1 MTYHGVMSHKQACLS
16 YFSEHHD
23 LISPDGRIITL
34 SRVNRK
40 STIVQV
46 FFENIAQSFV
56 GFDIDQS
63 LVIFNLKSTI
73 AQLGVEAK
81 LKNLTINRALK
92 AAEALVELI
101 AIDPLG
107 EEFLQ
112 LLGPEAY
119 IGKLFA
125 CDERRRVKNP
135 DYLSRLFGRID
146 RFGKPLI
153 SLGGQLGTQ
162 NFILEKMPDK
172 TVAFLSLKAGRCLYL
187 DTIKGFL
194 PTIAKSLC
202 FRHLGIREY
211 LKLHQYLA
219 IDQER
224 KVEEGSLLLV
234 QTEPLH
240 IRTVFA
246 KIADEFL
253 PTGYH
258 HTKACILQP
267 DTQASGNIYEFY
279 GKSAE
284 HIHDIPLEFYTLE
297 PYREHVFFQDRDQ
310 LRNALSE
317 PQMLFNAFK
326 TAPESP
332 DVKCATFIVKSQ
344 QLRDLK
350 SSDWI
355 YEETPLGHF
364 PGIFHAE
371 RQAKMVQE
379 YMEKQAVYPYLR
391 AMIDGNITSQGVLLC
406 RYFPSP
412 VMKRFLLSDIVCQ
425 FLKRIYFEIPS
436 KRHGDYFTQEDRT
449 LLLDLAKF
457 GIPVFWVDKRSNNV
471 LQFITRE
478 DKEAGMFVPPSQT
491 DDFYRATAI
500 GVYGSHLIP
509 GGYEKEIY
517 DLFKGLLELK
527 QEVNHPLLNPHKP
540 LILVTGGG
548 PGAMEMANQI
558 AKELGIL
565 SCANIVDFRR
575 QSIKEALAEQEQNPY
590 VEAKMT
596 YKTERL
602 VERQAE
608 FFLNLPIFVIGG
620 IGTDF
625 EYALEEV
632 RRKVEVIEPTPILLF
647 GTPEYW
653 RAKVSSRFSINA
665 STGVIKG
672 SEWVSNCFY
681 CIQSAKQGL
690 QVYRQFFNGQLP
702 IGPGGPVYPDGFKI
716 VDASLH

>member
-1 MTYHGVMSHKQACLS
+1 MSYSS
-16 YFSEHHD
+16 YFSDHHD
-23 LISPDGRIITL
+23 LVSPDGKIITL
-34 SRVNRK
+34 STVSPK
-40 STIVQV
+40 ASIAQV
-46 FFENIAQSFV
+46 FFEGVSPFFV
-56 GFDIDQS
+56 GFDLDPS
-63 LVIFNLKSTI
+63 CLIFNLKSTI
-73 AQLGVEAK
+73 AQLGVEARLQK
-81 LKNLTINRALK
+81 VELNKQLH
-92 AAEALVELI
+92 AAEAFVELF
-101 AIDPLG
+101 AFDPLG
-107 EEFLQ
+107 EEFLK
-112 LLGPEAY
+112 LLGPEAF

-125 CDERRRVKNP
+125 CDDRRRVKNP
-135 DYLSRLFGRID
+135 DYLSRLFGRVD

-153 SLGGQLGTQ
+153 SLGGYLGNQ
-162 NFILEKMPDK
+162 NLILEKVHNK
-172 TVAFLSLKAGRCLYL
+172 TVAFLSLKPGRCMYL

-194 PTIAKSLC
+194 PTVAKSLC
-202 FRHLGIREY
+202 FKNLGIREY

-219 IDQER
+219 TDQER
-224 KVEEGSLLLV
+224 KVTEGSMLLV

-253 PTGYH
+253 PEGYQ

-267 DTQASGNIYEFY
+267 NTQASGNIYEFY
-279 GKSAE
+279 GNSPE

-317 PQMLFNAFK
+317 PQVLFDAFK
-326 TAPESP
+326 TAPEP
-332 DVKCATFIVKSQ
+332 KNVKCATFVVKSQ
-344 QLRDLK
+344 QLLHLK
-350 SSDWI
+350 PSDWI
-355 YEETPLGHF
+355 SEETPLGHF

-379 YMEKQAVYPYLR
+379 YVEKQAAYPYLKG
-391 AMIDGNITSQGVLLC
+391 MIDGNITSQGVLLC

-412 VMKRFLLSDIVCQ
+412 VMKRFLLSEIVGH
-425 FLKRIYFEIPS
+425 FLKRIYFEEPS
-436 KRHGDYFTQEDRT
+436 KRHGEYFTQEDRT

-457 GIPVFWVDKRSNNV
+457 GIPVFWIDKRSNNI

-478 DKEAGMFVPPSQT
+478 DKEAGMFVPPSQA
-491 DDFYRATAI
+491 DIFYHATAI

-527 QEVNHPLLNPHKP
+527 QQVNHSLLNPHKP

-575 QSIKEALAEQEQNPY
+575 QSVKEALAEQEQNPY

-625 EYALEEV
+625 EFALEEV

-653 RAKVSSRFSINA
+653 RAKVSSRFQMNR

-672 SEWVSNCFY
+672 SEWVTNCFY
-681 CIQSAKQGL
+681 CIQSAEQGL
-690 QVYRQFFNGQLP
+690 KVYRDFFTGKLA
-702 IGPGGPVYPDGFKI
+702 IGPEGPVYSDGFKI
-716 VDASLH
+716 VD

>member
-1 MTYHGVMSHKQACLS
+1 MTYSSC
-16 YFSEHHD
+16 FSDHHD
-23 LISPDGRIITL
+23 LVSPDGKIINLTRL
-34 SRVNRK
+34 DKTRV
-40 STIVQV
+40 VAHV
-46 FFENIAQSFV
+46 LFEKISKAFV
-56 GFDIDQS
+56 GFHLPSSQI
-63 LVIFNLKSTI
+63 IFNLKSTI
-73 AQLGVEAK
+73 AQLGIEACLQK
-81 LKNLTINRALK
+81 LEIDPSLH
-92 AAEALVELI
+92 AAEAFVELI
-101 AIDPLG
+101 AIDLLG
-107 EEFLQ
+107 QEFLE
-112 LLGPEAY
+112 LINIEAY

-125 CDERRRVKNP
+125 CDDRRRVKNP
-135 DYLSRLFGRID
+135 DYLSRLFGRVD

-153 SLGGQLGTQ
+153 SLGGHLGSESL
-162 NFILEKMPDK
+162 ILEKIKDK
-172 TVAFLSLKAGRCLYL
+172 TVAFLSLKSGKCLYQ

-202 FRHLGIREY
+202 YRNLSMREY

-219 IDQER
+219 TDQER
-224 KVEEGSLLLV
+224 IVKKDSMLLV

-246 KIADEFL
+246 KIAEEFL
-253 PTGYH
+253 PEGYH

-267 DTQASGNIYEFY
+267 NTHASGNIYEFY
-279 GKSAE
+279 GDSQE

-310 LRNALSE
+310 LRNALND
-317 PQMLFNAFK
+317 PKIVFDAFK
-326 TAPESP
+326 TAPLPKE
-332 DVKCATFIVKSQ
+332 VKCATFIVKSQ
-344 QLRDLK
+344 QLLDLT

-355 YEETPLGHF
+355 AEETPFGHF

-379 YMEKQAVYPYLR
+379 YIEKQASYPYLR
-391 AMIDGNITSQGVLLC
+391 GMIDGNITSQGVLFS

-412 VMKRFLLSDIVCQ
+412 LMKRFLLSEIASH
-425 FLKRIYFEIPS
+425 FLKRIYFEEPS
-436 KRHGDYFTQEDRT
+436 RRQGEYFTQEDRI

-457 GIPVFWVDKRSNNV
+457 GIPVFWVDKRSNML

-478 DKEAGMFVPPSQT
+478 DKEAGMFVPPSQAE
-491 DDFYRATAI
+491 DFYKATAI

-527 QEVNHPLLNPHKP
+527 HEVNHPLLNPTTT

-565 SCANIVDFRR
+565 SCANIVDFRH
-575 QSIKEALAEQEQNPY
+575 QSIREALEEQEQNPF

-625 EYALEEV
+625 EFALEEV
-632 RRKVEVIEPTPILLF
+632 RRKVEVVDPTPVLLF
-647 GTPEYW
+647 GTPDYW
-653 RAKVSSRFSINA
+653 KAKITSRFQMNKK
-665 STGVIKG
+665 TGVIEG

-681 CIQSAKQGL
+681 CISTATQGL
-690 QVYRQFFNGQLP
+690 KVYRDYFSGKLA
-702 IGPGGPVYPDGFKI
+702 IGPKGPIYPEGFKT
-716 VDASLH
+716 VD

>member
-1 MTYHGVMSHKQACLS
+1 MPYSS
-16 YFSEHHD
+16 YFSDHHD
-23 LISPDGRIITL
+23 LVTPDGKIITL
-34 SRVNRK
+34 SRISPKV
-40 STIVQV
+40 IEVLVV
-46 FFENIAQSFV
+46 FEKISQFFV
-56 GFDIDQS
+56 GFDLDPSHI
-63 LVIFNLKSTI
+63 IFNLKSTI
-73 AQLGVEAK
+73 AQLGIEAK
-81 LKNLTINRALK
+81 LKKIDLNKKLRAGEILL
-92 AAEALVELI
+92 ELV
-101 AIDPLG
+101 AVDPLG
-107 EEFLQ
+107 IEFLS
-112 LLGPEAY
+112 LINIDAY

-135 DYLSRLFGRID
+135 DYLSRLFGRVD

-153 SLGGQLGTQ
+153 SLGGHLGSQ
-162 NFILEKMPDK
+162 NLILEKIKDK
-172 TVAFLSLKAGRCLYL
+172 TVAFLSLKPGRCLYL

-202 FRHLGIREY
+202 FRNLGIREY

-219 IDQER
+219 SDQER
-224 KVEEGSLLLV
+224 MVKENSILLV

-246 KIADEFL
+246 KIAEEFL
-253 PTGYH
+253 PQGYQ

-267 DTQASGNIYEFY
+267 NTQASGNIYEFY
-279 GKSAE
+279 GNSQE
-284 HIHDIPLEFYTLE
+284 HIQDIPLEFYTLE
-297 PYREHVFFQDRDQ
+297 PYREHVFFEDRDQ
-310 LRNALSE
+310 LRNVLKE
-317 PQMLFNAFK
+317 PQTLFDAFK
-326 TAPESP
+326 TAPESR

-344 QLRDLK
+344 QLINLK
-350 SSDWI
+350 PSDWI
-355 YEETPLGHF
+355 SEKTSFGHF

-371 RQAKMVQE
+371 RQAKMVRE
-379 YMEKQAVYPYLR
+379 YVEKQAAYPYVKG
-391 AMIDGNITSQGVLLC
+391 MFDGNITSQGVLLS

-412 VMKRFLLSDIVCQ
+412 LMKRFLLSDVVSY
-425 FLKRIYFEIPS
+425 FLKRIYFEEPS
-436 KRHGDYFTQEDRT
+436 RRQGEYFTQEDRT
-449 LLLDLAKF
+449 LLLDLSKF

-478 DKEAGMFVPPSQT
+478 DKEAGMFVPPEQADT
-491 DDFYRATAI
+491 FYSATAI

-509 GGYEKEIY
+509 GGYEKQIY
-517 DLFKGLLELK
+517 DLFKGLLQLK
-527 QEVNHPLLNPHKP
+527 QEVNHPLLNPQKA

-575 QSIKEALAEQEQNPY
+575 QSTRESLIEQEQNPY

-625 EYALEEV
+625 EFSLEEV

-653 RAKVSSRFSINA
+653 KAKVSSRFQMNQKS
-665 STGVIKG
+665 GVIRG

-681 CIQSAKQGL
+681 CVESAAQGL
-690 QVYRQFFNGQLP
+690 KVYRDFFTGKLP
-702 IGPGGPVYPDGFKI
+702 IGPNGPIYPDGFKI
-716 VDASLH
+716 VD

>member
-1 MTYHGVMSHKQACLS
+1 MTFSPYSGPMPDLS

-34 SRVNRK
+34 SRVNQTRLL
-40 STIVQV
+40 VQV
-46 FFENIAQSFV
+46 FFDKISPHFV
-56 GFDIDQS
+56 GFDLDQS
-63 LVIFNLKSTI
+63 LIIFNLKSTI
-73 AQLGVEAK
+73 AQLGVDAK
-81 LKNLTINRALK
+81 LKKIEINRSLR
-92 AAEALVELI
+92 AAEATVELL
-101 AIDPLG
+101 AFDPLG
-107 EEFLQ
+107 KEFLT

-125 CDERRRVKNP
+125 CDDRRRVNNP
-135 DYLSRLFGRID
+135 DYLSRLFGRVD

-153 SLGGQLGTQ
+153 SLGGYLGNQ
-162 NFILEKMPDK
+162 NLILEKLPDK
-172 TVAFLSLKAGRCLYL
+172 TVAFLSLKAGRCMYL

-194 PTIAKSLC
+194 PTIARSLC
-202 FRHLGIREY
+202 FTHLGIREY

-219 IDQER
+219 TDQER
-224 KVEEGSLLLV
+224 KVTEGSLLLV

-253 PTGYH
+253 PEGYQ

-279 GKSAE
+279 GNSNQ

-317 PQMLFNAFK
+317 PQVLFDAFK
-326 TAPESP
+326 TAPTPKE
-332 DVKCATFIVKSQ
+332 VKCATFVVKSQ
-344 QLRDLK
+344 QLRNLTPE
-350 SSDWI
+350 DWVC
-355 YEETPLGHF
+355 EETPLGHF

-379 YMEKQAVYPYLR
+379 YVEKQSVYPYLR
-391 AMIDGNITSQGVLLC
+391 AMINGNITSQGVLLC
-406 RYFPSP
+406 RYFPSS
-412 VMKRFLLSDIVCQ
+412 VMKRFLLSDIVCH
-425 FLKRIYFEIPS
+425 FLKRIYFEEPS
-436 KRHGDYFTQEDRT
+436 RRHGEYFTQEDRI

-457 GIPVFWVDKRSNNV
+457 GIPVFWVDKRSNNI

-478 DKEAGMFVPPSQT
+478 DKEAGMFVPPMQA
-491 DDFYRATAI
+491 DVFYRATAI

-517 DLFKGLLELK
+517 DLFKGLLQLK

-575 QSIKEALAEQEQNPY
+575 QSVKEALAEQEQNPY

-632 RRKVEVIEPTPILLF
+632 RRKVEVIDPTPILLF

-653 RAKVSSRFSINA
+653 RAKVSSRFLMNQ

-681 CIQSAKQGL
+681 CIQSAAQGL
-690 QVYRQFFNGQLP
+690 KVYREFFTGKLA
-702 IGPGGPVYPDGFKI
+702 IGPEGPIYPDGFQTVK
-716 VDASLH
+716 

>member
-1 MTYHGVMSHKQACLS
+1 MSYSS
-16 YFSEHHD
+16 YFSDHHD
-23 LISPDGRIITL
+23 LATPDGRIITI
-34 SRVNRK
+34 SKTSPK
-40 STIVQV
+40 SIDALV
-46 FFENIAQSFV
+46 FFDNISQFFV
-56 GFDIDQS
+56 GFDLDPAHI
-63 LVIFNLKSTI
+63 IFNLKSTI
-73 AQLGVEAK
+73 AQLGVEARLKKIDLNKK
-81 LKNLTINRALK
+81 LRV
-92 AAEALVELI
+92 AEVLIELF
-101 AIDPLG
+101 AFDPLG
-107 EEFLQ
+107 EAFLK
-112 LLGPEAY
+112 LLNIEAY

-135 DYLSRLFGRID
+135 DYLSRLFGRVD

-153 SLGGQLGTQ
+153 SLGGHLGSQ
-162 NFILEKMPDK
+162 NLILEKIKDR
-172 TVAFLSLKAGRCLYL
+172 TVAFLSLKPGRCLYL

-194 PTIAKSLC
+194 PTIAKSLN
-202 FRHLGIREY
+202 FRQLGIREF

-219 IDQER
+219 SDQER
-224 KVEEGSLLLV
+224 IVKEGSMLLV

-246 KIADEFL
+246 KIAEEFL
-253 PTGYH
+253 PQGYQ

-267 DTQASGNIYEFY
+267 NTQASGNIYEFY
-279 GKSAE
+279 GDAQD
-284 HIHDIPLEFYTLE
+284 HIQDIPLEFYTLE
-297 PYREHVFFQDRDQ
+297 PYREHVFFEDRDQ
-310 LRNALSE
+310 LRNALKE
-317 PQMLFNAFK
+317 PQILFDAFK
-326 TAPESP
+326 TAPEP
-332 DVKCATFIVKSQ
+332 ANTKCATFIVKSQ
-344 QLRDLK
+344 QLSQLK
-350 SSDWI
+350 PSDWI
-355 YEETPLGHF
+355 SEKTSFGHF

-379 YMEKQAVYPYLR
+379 YVERQATYPYLKG
-391 AMIDGNITSQGVLLC
+391 MLDGNITSQGVLLS

-412 VMKRFLLSDIVCQ
+412 LMKRYLLSEVITH
-425 FLKRIYFEIPS
+425 FLKRIYFEEPS
-436 KRHGDYFTQEDRT
+436 RRQGEYFTQEDRT
-449 LLLDLAKF
+449 LLLDLSKF
-457 GIPVFWVDKRSNNV
+457 GIPVFWVDKRSNSV

-478 DKEAGMFVPPSQT
+478 DKEAGMFVPPDQA
-491 DDFYRATAI
+491 DVFYNATAI

-517 DLFKGLLELK
+517 DLFKGLLQLK
-527 QEVNHPLLNPHKP
+527 QEVNHPLLNPHKS

-575 QSIKEALAEQEQNPY
+575 QSSRDSLEEQEQNPY

-625 EYALEEV
+625 EFSLEEV

-653 RAKVSSRFSINA
+653 TAKVSSRFQMNQKA
-665 STGVIKG
+665 GVIRG

-681 CIQSAKQGL
+681 CIQSAQQGL
-690 QVYRQFFNGQLP
+690 KVYHDFFTGKLP
-702 IGPGGPVYPDGFKI
+702 IGPNGPVYPQGFKI
-716 VDASLH
+716 VT

>member
-1 MTYHGVMSHKQACLS
+1 MPYST
-16 YFSEHHD
+16 YFSDHHD
-23 LISPDGRIITL
+23 LVSPDGKIINLTKID
-34 SRVNRK
+34 SKRVLAH
-40 STIVQV
+40 IL
-46 FFENIAQSFV
+46 FEKISKTFV
-56 GFDIDQS
+56 GFHLPASQ
-63 LVIFNLKSTI
+63 VIFNLKSTI
-73 AQLGVEAK
+73 AQLGIEAVLQRIDINQK
-81 LKNLTINRALK
+81 LL
-92 AAEALVELI
+92 AAEAFVELV
-101 AIDPLG
+101 AMDSLG
-107 EEFLQ
+107 EEFLH
-112 LLGPEAY
+112 LLNVEAY

-135 DYLSRLFGRID
+135 DYLSRLFGRVD

-153 SLGGQLGTQ
+153 SLGGHLGSE
-162 NFILEKMPDK
+162 NLILEKIKDK
-172 TVAFLSLKAGRCLYL
+172 TVAFLSLKAGKCLYQ
-187 DTIKGFL
+187 DAIKGFL

-202 FRHLGIREY
+202 YRNLSIREY

-219 IDQER
+219 TDQER
-224 KVEEGSLLLV
+224 IVKKGTMLLV

-246 KIADEFL
+246 KIAEEFL
-253 PTGYH
+253 PAGYH

-267 DTQASGNIYEFY
+267 NTHASGNIYEFY
-279 GKSAE
+279 GESEE

-310 LRNALSE
+310 LRNALNE
-317 PQMLFNAFK
+317 PQILFDAFK
-326 TAPESP
+326 TAPAEKEI
-332 DVKCATFIVKSQ
+332 KCATFVVRSD
-344 QLRDLK
+344 QLLNLK
-350 SSDWI
+350 PSDWVA
-355 YEETPLGHF
+355 EETPFGHF

-379 YMEKQAVYPYLR
+379 YIEKQPTYPYLR
-391 AMIDGNITSQGVLLC
+391 GMIDGNITSQGVLFS

-412 VMKRFLLSDIVCQ
+412 LMKRFLLSEIVSH
-425 FLKRIYFEIPS
+425 FLKRIYFEEPS
-436 KRHGDYFTQEDRT
+436 KRQGDYFTQEDRI

-457 GIPVFWVDKRSNNV
+457 GIPVFWVDKRTNTI

-478 DKEAGMFVPPSQT
+478 DKEAGMFVPPSQAES
-491 DDFYRATAI
+491 FYKSTAI

-517 DLFKGLLELK
+517 NLFKGLLELK
-527 QEVNHPLLNPHKP
+527 QEVNHPLLNPNTT

-575 QSIKEALAEQEQNPY
+575 QSIREALEEQEQNPF

-625 EYALEEV
+625 EFALEEV
-632 RRKVEVIEPTPILLF
+632 RRKVEVVTPTPVLLF

-653 RAKVSSRFSINA
+653 RAKVTSRFQINQT
-665 STGVIKG
+665 TGVIQG

-681 CIQSAKQGL
+681 CISTAKQGL
-690 QVYRQFFNGQLP
+690 QVYRDYFSGVLP
-702 IGPGGPVYPDGFKI
+702 IGPNGPIYEDGFKI
-716 VDASLH
+716 VE

>member
-1 MTYHGVMSHKQACLS
+1 MSYAS
-16 YFSEHHD
+16 YFSDYHD
-23 LISPDGRIITL
+23 LVSPDGKIISL
-34 SRVNRK
+34 DRVSPK
-40 STIVQV
+40 SIRVLV
-46 FFENIAQSFV
+46 FFDKISQFFV
-56 GFDIDQS
+56 GFDLPTSQI
-63 LVIFNLKSTI
+63 IFNLKSTI
-73 AQLGVEAK
+73 AQLGVEARLQKIDLNKK
-81 LKNLTINRALK
+81 LLAGEVL
-92 AAEALVELI
+92 LELF
-101 AIDPLG
+101 AFDPLG
-107 EEFLQ
+107 EEFLK
-112 LLGPEAY
+112 LLSVEAY

-125 CDERRRVKNP
+125 CDDRRRVKNP
-135 DYLSRLFGRID
+135 DYLSRLFGRVD

-153 SLGGQLGTQ
+153 SLGGHLGSQ
-162 NFILEKMPDK
+162 NLILEKVKDK
-172 TVAFLSLKAGRCLYL
+172 TVAFLSLKPGRCLYL
-187 DTIKGFL
+187 DSINGFL
-194 PTIAKSLC
+194 STIAKSLC
-202 FRHLGIREY
+202 FRNLGIREY

-219 IDQER
+219 SDQER
-224 KVEEGSLLLV
+224 IAREGEMLLV

-246 KIADEFL
+246 KIAEELL
-253 PTGYH
+253 PKGYQ
-258 HTKACILQP
+258 HTRACILQP

-279 GKSAE
+279 GNSHD

-310 LRNALSE
+310 LRNALTE
-317 PQMLFNAFK
+317 HQTLFDAFK
-326 TAPESP
+326 TAPEP
-332 DVKCATFIVKSQ
+332 KDVKCATFIVKSQ
-344 QLRDLK
+344 QLSNLK
-350 SSDWI
+350 PSDWI
-355 YEETPLGHF
+355 SEETPFGHF

-371 RQAKMVQE
+371 RQARMVQD
-379 YMEKQAVYPYLR
+379 YVEKQASYPYLQG
-391 AMIDGNITSQGVLLC
+391 MFDGNITSQGVLLC

-412 VMKRFLLSDIVCQ
+412 LMKRFLLSEVVGH
-425 FLKRIYFEIPS
+425 FLKRIYFEEPS
-436 KRHGDYFTQEDRT
+436 KRNGDYFTQEDRV

-457 GIPVFWVDKRSNNV
+457 GIPVFWVDKRSNSV

-478 DKEAGMFVPPSQT
+478 DKEAGMFVPTKQAEV
-491 DDFYRATAI
+491 FYSATAI

-517 DLFKGLLELK
+517 NLFKGLLQLK
-527 QEVNHPLLNPHKP
+527 QEVNHPLLNPHKA

-575 QSIKEALAEQEQNPY
+575 TSTKEALAEQEQNPY

-625 EYALEEV
+625 EFALEEV

-647 GTPEYW
+647 GTPDYW
-653 RAKVSSRFSINA
+653 RAKVTSRFQINRGA
-665 STGVIKG
+665 GVIKG

-681 CIQSAKQGL
+681 CIQSAEQGL
-690 QVYRQFFNGQLP
+690 KVYRDFFTGNLS
-702 IGPGGPVYPDGFKI
+702 IGPDGPVYNDGFKI
-716 VDASLH
+716 VD

>member
-1 MTYHGVMSHKQACLS
+1 MSHIS
-16 YFSEHHD
+16 YFSEHYD
-23 LISPDGRIITL
+23 LVSPDGKIITL
-34 SRVNRK
+34 TKINA
-40 STIVQV
+40 TTLIAQV
-46 FFENIAQSFV
+46 FFEKISPSFV
-56 GFDIDQS
+56 GFDLDTS
-63 LVIFNLKSTI
+63 LLVFNLKSTI

-81 LKNLTINRALK
+81 LQKIDMNKTLK

-101 AIDPLG
+101 AVDPLG
-107 EEFLQ
+107 EEFLP
-112 LLGPEAY
+112 LLCQEAY

-125 CDERRRVKNP
+125 CDDRRRVRNP
-135 DYLSRLFGRID
+135 DYFSRLFGRVD

-153 SLGGQLGTQ
+153 CLGGQLGSQ
-162 NFILEKMPDK
+162 NLTLEKLQDK
-172 TVAFLSLKAGRCLYL
+172 TVAFLSLKAGRCRYL
-187 DTIKGFL
+187 DTIHGFL
-194 PTIAKSLC
+194 PTIARSLC

-211 LKLHQYLA
+211 LKLHQHQA
-219 IDQER
+219 INQER
-224 KVEEGSLLLV
+224 RVSKGSLLLV
-234 QTEPLH
+234 HTEPLH

-246 KIADEFL
+246 KVAEELL
-253 PTGYH
+253 PPGYR
-258 HTKACILQP
+258 HTSACILQP

-279 GKSAE
+279 GDSSE
-284 HIHDIPLEFYTLE
+284 HIHDIPLEFYTLD
-297 PYREHVFFQDRDQ
+297 PYREHVSFQDRDQ
-310 LRNALSE
+310 LRNVLSE
-317 PQMLFNAFK
+317 PQTLFDAFK
-326 TAPESP
+326 TAPPNKEI
-332 DVKCATFIVKSQ
+332 KCATFVVKSQ
-344 QLRDLK
+344 QLHNLK
-350 SSDWI
+350 PSDWI
-355 YEETPLGHF
+355 CQETPLGHF

-379 YMEKQAVYPYLR
+379 YVEKQAIYPYLR
-391 AMIDGNITSQGVLLC
+391 AMMDGNITSQGVLLS

-412 VMKRFLLSDIVCQ
+412 VMKRFLLSDTVCQ
-425 FLKRIYFEIPS
+425 FIKRIYFEEPS
-436 KRHGDYFTQEDRT
+436 KRHGEYFTQEDRT

-478 DKEAGMFVPPSQT
+478 DKEAGMFVPPSQA
-491 DDFYRATAI
+491 DMFYRSTAI

-517 DLFKGLLELK
+517 TLFQGLLTLK
-527 QEVNHPLLNPHKP
+527 QEVNHPLLNPDKP

-548 PGAMEMANQI
+548 PGAMEMTNQI

-575 QSIKEALAEQEQNPY
+575 QSVKEALAEQEQNPY

-625 EYALEEV
+625 EFALEEV

-653 RAKVSSRFSINA
+653 RAKVSSRFSMNQA
-665 STGVIKG
+665 TGVIKG

-681 CIQSAKQGL
+681 CIQTAEQGL
-690 QVYRQFFNGQLP
+690 KVYRDFFTGVLP
-702 IGPGGPVYPDGFKI
+702 IGPEGPTYPDGFKI
-716 VDASLH
+716 VT